1 MKGWYYLILKINDDE
16 GLKLGGKSEVLFLND
31 LIFSPE

>member
-16 GLKLGGKSEVLFLND
+16 GLKSEVLFLND